1 VKVPGQ
7 PALVRKGDYYEA
19 CIAVRNSGRDA
30 VVMYGL
36 EVDGGK
42 CIVETGNNI
51 KPGESLVI
59 KAQHKPRPGD

>member
-1 VKVPGQ
+1 MKVPGQ